1 MRKKFSQGTKKPGGF
16 TSTQQK
22 GNIVKGKLKSEKEIK
37 DITGSKKYKDASY
50 SEKNKMLNVATFSK
64 GGRASRKFGS
74 PKNGEKSMKKKY
86 KGFSKLPEKVQM
98 KINKK
103 LAKKV

>member
-1 MRKKFSQGTKKPGGF
+1 MRKKFNQGTKKPGGF

-64 GGRASRKFGS
+64 GGRVARKFGS